1 MRSCP
6 ETDIGHLKH
15 LKSLFPCGP
24 LKKNFRCMD
33 HIRKLDDCSWSVYGK
48 KKCEKSTI
56 RGKFLNLSYAF
67 DSVYS

>member
-6 ETDIGHLKH
+6 DTDIDHLKH

-33 HIRKLDDCSWSVYGK
+33 HIRKLDDCTWMDHFSLSVHCK
-48 KKCEKSTI
+48 Q
-56 RGKFLNLSYAF
+56 
-67 DSVYS
+67 